1 MQVAASF
8 LRIQYPAHAS
18 AYLSCNCSLYQT
30 PSPRLGL
37 PVLQLFP
44 LPNTQPTPRLTCPAT
59 VPSAKHPAH
68 ASAYLSCNCSLYQTP
83 SPRLGLPVLQ
93 LFPLPNTLP
102 TPRLTCPATVPSA
115 KHPAHASAYLSC
127 NCSLCQT
134 PNPRRGLPV
143 LQLFPLPNTQP
154 TPRLTCPAT
163 VPSAKHPTA
172 GAGSSPTNGGHPN
185 GRVAPGI
192 TPWSSH
198 RSGRAR

>member
-18 AYLSCNCSLYQT
+18 AYLSCNCSLCQT

-68 ASAYLSCNCSLYQTP
+68 ASAYLSCNCSLCQTP

-93 LFPLPNTLP
+93 LFPLPNTQLP
-102 TPRLTCPATVPSA
+102 AQGRL
-115 KHPAHASAYLSC
+115 
-127 NCSLCQT
+127 
-134 PNPRRGLPV
+134 R
-143 LQLFPLPNTQP
+143 P
-154 TPRLTCPAT
+154 TA
-163 VPSAKHPTA
+163 AIPTA
-172 GAGSSPTNGGHPN
+172 GSLQGLLPGAPTD
-185 GRVAPGI
+185 PGVHVKC
-192 TPWSSH
+192 TRFVTLWNRCPPHDWGVS
-198 RSGRAR
+198 R